1 MGVVMQRQLDTATGA
16 IELENYMNITHDFL
30 IDSLKDDPIGET
42 MHFIWFIT
50 DIGIAALFKG
60 NEILKTYSLNV
71 EKEAKDISIDI
82 SKEEKEY
89 HEIEDKKLF
98 IFYS

>member
-1 MGVVMQRQLDTATGA
+1 
-16 IELENYMNITHDFL
+16 MNSTHGFL
-30 IDSLKDDPIGET
+30 LDSLKEKPIGET
-42 MHFIWFIT
+42 VNFVWYIT

-71 EKEAKDISIDI
+71 EKEAKNLSLDI

-89 HEIEDKKLF
+89 CEIEDKKLF

>member
-1 MGVVMQRQLDTATGA
+1 
-16 IELENYMNITHDFL
+16 MNSTHGFL
-30 IDSLKDDPIGET
+30 LDSLKEEPIGET
-42 MHFIWFIT
+42 VHCVWYIT
-50 DIGIAALFKG
+50 DVGIAALFKG

-71 EKEAKDISIDI
+71 AQEAKNLSLDI

-89 HEIEDKKLF
+89 CEIEDKKLF

>member
-1 MGVVMQRQLDTATGA
+1 
-16 IELENYMNITHDFL
+16 MNSSHGL
-30 IDSLKDDPIGET
+30 LLDSLKEEPIGET
-42 MHFIWFIT
+42 VHFVWYIT

-60 NEILKTYSLNV
+60 NETVKTYSLNV
-71 EKEAKDISIDI
+71 GKEAKNISLYI

-89 HEIEDKKLF
+89 FEIKDKKLF

>member
-1 MGVVMQRQLDTATGA
+1 
-16 IELENYMNITHDFL
+16 MNSTHGFL
-30 IDSLKDDPIGET
+30 LDSLKEEPIGET
-42 MHFIWFIT
+42 VHFVWYIT
-50 DIGIAALFKG
+50 DVGIVALFKG

-71 EKEAKDISIDI
+71 EKEAKNLSLDI

-89 HEIEDKKLF
+89 CEIEDKKLF